1 MAHIQQID
9 FCKSVKISFP
19 DFFKNKKVLDAGSL
33 DVNGNNRFLFEDC
46 DYCGIDVGI
55 GLNVNIVSKIH
66 EFYALDETYD
76 IIISTE
82 CFEHDMY
89 YPDSLKNIV
98 RILKSGGMF
107 LFTCA
112 TTGRAEHGTNSTTPV
127 DSPLLAAYG
136 DWSDYYKNLT
146 EEDIRQCLDIESIFS
161 EFEFQV
167 NEEAHDLYF
176 WGIKK

>member
-1 MAHIQQID
+1 MAHPQQIE
-9 FCKSVKISFP
+9 FCKSVKDRFP
-19 DFFKNKKVLDAGSL
+19 DFFRRKIVLDAGSL
-33 DVNGNNRFLFEDC
+33 DINGNNRYLFEDC
-46 DYCGIDVGI
+46 DYCGLDVGE
-55 GLNVNIVSKIH
+55 GPNVDIVCKIH
-66 EFYALDETYD
+66 EYSVLDESYD
-76 IIISTE
+76 VIISTE

-112 TTGRAEHGTNSTTPV
+112 TIGRAEHGTNSTTTV

-146 EEDIRQCLDIESIFS
+146 EEDIRECLDIESIFS
-161 EFEFQV
+161 EFEFQI
-167 NEEAHDLYF
+167 NKESHDLYF
-176 WGIKK
+176 WGIKR